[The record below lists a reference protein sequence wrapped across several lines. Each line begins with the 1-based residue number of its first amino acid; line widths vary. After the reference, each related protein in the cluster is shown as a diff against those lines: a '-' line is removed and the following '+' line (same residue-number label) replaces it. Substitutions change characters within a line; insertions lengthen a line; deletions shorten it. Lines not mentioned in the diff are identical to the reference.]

1 MSLDESEIFCQSQVE
16 MSLPCWGLV
25 RSARQTDW
33 DSWQGKG
40 DVRVWPNTGIITG
53 SHTKNQKYFF
63 IKLSRTVRNFLI
75 YQYRQ
80 IYVSLKIKNG
90 SLGVGREGSL
100 LCYNLD
106 ISSRLTFS
114 LSNPG
119 PASSYYSS
127 GSDRSY
133 LIGATRSTKYV

>member
-1 MSLDESEIFCQSQVE
+1 MRKC
-16 MSLPCWGLV
+16 LV
-25 RSARQTDW
+25 INI
-33 DSWQGKG
+33 GKYMF
-40 DVRVWPNTGIITG
+40 
-53 SHTKNQKYFF
+53 QK
-63 IKLSRTVRNFLI
+63 
-75 YQYRQ
+75 
-80 IYVSLKIKNG
+80 KIKNG

-133 LIGATRSTKYV
+133 LIGATTRSTNYV